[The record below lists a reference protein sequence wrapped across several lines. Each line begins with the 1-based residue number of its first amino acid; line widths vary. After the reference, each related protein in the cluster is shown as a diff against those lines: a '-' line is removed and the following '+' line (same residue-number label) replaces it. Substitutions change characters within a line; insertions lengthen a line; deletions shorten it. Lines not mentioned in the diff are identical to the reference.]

1 MKNSFFCFL
10 LLVSTSLNAQVKGN
24 GNIISQTFPLET
36 LHTLEINLNARVVID
51 LQGESAITIISD
63 ENIIEHIGHQVIN
76 GYMDLTQKKWI
87 EPSGRHRITI
97 GAPALKKLIND
108 AHSVTS
114 LRNMNHSSFELSAQ
128 LGSIDL
134 KGEVDHLIIR
144 NKIAKVEA
152 IDFSAQHADITISS
166 WGTVFIHVIDTLKT
180 AIDKKGK
187 LQLLGTPKQLLG
199 DAALVVA
206 EDDRPESKE
215 VKFIN
220 FDIKNNSWR
229 RNSFVVVGPK
239 RDGSTFSYGFALFP
253 GQTKKERWTIG
264 SEIFTE
270 NRAGKRTLVAT
281 ITAADENQLVKLF
294 Q

>member
-1 MKNSFFCFL
+1 MKKNFFCFL
-10 LLVSTSLNAQVKGN
+10 LLVSTSLHAQIKGN

-36 LHTLEINLNARVVID
+36 LHTLEINLNARVIVD
-51 LQGESAITIISD
+51 LQGESAITITSD
-63 ENIIEHIGHQVIN
+63 ENIIAHIGHQVID
-76 GYMDLTQKKWI
+76 GYMDLTQKQWI
-87 EPSGRHRITI
+87 EPSGRPRITI

-108 AHSVTS
+108 AHSTTS
-114 LRNMNHSSFELSAQ
+114 LRKMDNASFELLAQ
-128 LGSIDL
+128 IGHIDL
-134 KGEVDHLIIR
+134 KGKVDQLIIR
-144 NKIAKVEA
+144 NKTAKVEA
-152 IDFSAQHADITISS
+152 IDFTAQHADITISS
-166 WGTVFIHVIDTLKT
+166 WGTVFIHVTDTLKT
-180 AIDKKGK
+180 AIDEKGK

-199 DAALVVA
+199 DAALVLA
-206 EDDRPESKE
+206 DDERPADKE

-220 FDIKNNSWR
+220 FNIKNNSWR

-281 ITAADENQLVKLF
+281 IRAADENQLVKLF